1 MLNQISIYI
10 FLSFFVIL
18 GYFFYESG
26 GKKLSLDFFRP
37 YYAMSSLIFLY
48 SLGHLLHIN
57 RYQIDHYGNPIPS
70 ITEINIFIAVT
81 IVGILGLQFGTA
93 LAKKRGEL
101 EIKNDP
107 GNSLLAKSMMFIFLL
122 WSIFNIKKYFFKFNI
137 FEATTYAK
145 TATSLRLQNAQNL
158 NSGLIETIY
167 VQIPTITILTRSIII
182 LLNKKIKIFYRLL
195 FLIPIIFYFLT
206 SWKSGWRIEFLFLF
220 VFFLIYY
227 HYKIKPIRIKW
238 IILFFFLAFFAAS
251 VSSYLRAGNE
261 SLSSQFSSRGFDLF
275 SIENI
280 SELNTSAN
288 LGLLIHKI
296 NTKESSYKY
305 GAILL
310 SQIKAFAPRFLVEKR
325 SQTGAEIFSE
335 TFFPVQF
342 SKGAGFGFYILQ
354 EGYWDFGILG
364 VLIYMCLTGYFLERI
379 YIIFNKI
386 KKVSSLTVA
395 LYGIFYFYCA
405 VASIRGGMVINFKGF
420 LLTSSPILI
429 SILLPL
435 LLQCYMKITRKIFN
449 KSA

>member
-1 MLNQISIYI
+1 
-10 FLSFFVIL
+10 
-18 GYFFYESG
+18 
-26 GKKLSLDFFRP
+26 
-37 YYAMSSLIFLY
+37 MSSLIFLY
-48 SLGHLLHIN
+48 SLGHLLHLK

-81 IVGILGLQFGTA
+81 IVGILGLQVGTA
-93 LAKKRGEL
+93 LAKKKGGG

-107 GNSLLAKSMMFIFLL
+107 GNSLVAKSAMFIFLL
-122 WSIFNIKKYFFKFNI
+122 WSIFNIKRYFFKFNI
-137 FEATTYAK
+137 FEATEYGK

-158 NSGLIETIY
+158 NSGLIETLY
-167 VQIPTITILTRSIII
+167 VQIPTITILTLSVII
-182 LLNKKIKIFYRLL
+182 LLNKRIKIFYRLMC
-195 FLIPIIFYFLT
+195 LIPIIFYFLT

-227 HYKIKPIRIKW
+227 HYKINPIRIKW
-238 IILFFFLAFFAAS
+238 IILFFFLAFFAAN
-251 VSSYLRAGNE
+251 VSSYVRSSSENF
-261 SLSSQFSSRGFDLF
+261 SSQFSARGFDLF
-275 SIENI
+275 ALEN
-280 SELNTSAN
+280 SAELNTSAN

-296 NTKESSYKY
+296 NTKESTYKY

-310 SQIKAFAPRFLVEKR
+310 SQIKAFAPRFLVENR
-325 SQTGAEIFSE
+325 AQTGAEVFAQ

-364 VLIYMCLTGYFLERI
+364 VFIYLCITGYLLERI
-379 YIIFNKI
+379 YIVFKKI
-386 KKVSSLTVA
+386 KRVSSLTVV

-420 LLTSSPILI
+420 LLTSLPILL

-435 LLQCYMKITRKIFN
+435 SFHVYNKIIRQIFN